1 MERFLLLENEYIDL
15 SLSPS
20 GNTYVLI
27 ILASASSTSSLD
39 DFRDCQACLLSL
51 SQSSRLGIALGATT
65 LQPGGR
71 TQVTTSLEHY
81 YVTTARAVSS
91 QSPSVYRL
99 FPYRASKSPKRAPRS
114 VSRAPRA
121 RDADEEEHEEGNGG
135 EERDEQAP
143 PIESTCSPAIVAI
156 SIVAIPIVACR
167 RNAPRS
173 DPGIPVGLAS
183 RILPRTPG
191 YSFTSTTL
199 ARLHARRPLSTFQR
213 GAYETFWVTR
223 FRLSATWNEVSAL
236 SEAAPRVRSGLN
248 IATCLRRR
256 SRKV

>member
-1 MERFLLLENEYIDL
+1 MSPLSVESSRYRPGRDYSATRWKNAGNDEPRALLRNDRARGILAVPFGL
-15 SLSPS
+15 P
-20 GNTYVLI
+20 I
-27 ILASASSTSSLD
+27 ISVPRIEITKASASLRFASS
-39 DFRDCQACLLSL
+39 A
-51 SQSSRLGIALGATT
+51 
-65 LQPGGR
+65 
-71 TQVTTSLEHY
+71 
-81 YVTTARAVSS
+81 
-91 QSPSVYRL
+91 
-99 FPYRASKSPKRAPRS
+99 
-114 VSRAPRA
+114 RA

-135 EERDEQAP
+135 EERVEQAP

-156 SIVAIPIVACR
+156 SIVAIPIAACR